1 MPDES
6 EFAPDLSK
14 LDNRYQILSEL
25 RRARNGRIFLARHT
39 ELNRDVTI
47 DVVRVPRGDDD
58 ALRFLASDAE
68 LLSNRRNAHVI
79 PAIEGRWLGDDAF
92 AMVRPRVRG
101 STLTQLIS
109 ALGTVPTQRMS
120 GILEQVHNALEW
132 ARANGIVNRS
142 VAPDDIVLQQGSGR
156 VLVAFGRDPEA
167 TELPNA
173 CDDVRTVGQLA
184 WAMLAGGPPSAA
196 PTKPLAERRPDLP
209 PQIIHDTEAL
219 ITCDRDGEP
228 PDVNAF
234 LVSLGGIA
242 SRASSSAEAAP
253 VVVAQE
259 EQGATTD
266 FGDESAGEITDES
279 PIPAM
284 EDEITEESPV
294 PRLEAEELP
303 VEDQA
308 EAVPGVAALVVA
320 SEEQRPLSG
329 EIKTLPTVIETP
341 DRPAAAVGAESDAEV
356 VVVKR
361 RGMSFGA
368 RMLTA
373 VAVAVVIIAVF
384 LLFTRRGNGTA
395 PRMVTNTADSSA
407 LAAGDVALR
416 GQQRRADTSSQ
427 PPVSVSIVPQP
438 GAQATPNGGATVSS
452 ATPMPNQSANSAQN
466 PAAQNPATANPPA
479 GANTRALAPPT
490 RRRSEP
496 PVSTTPV
503 TIVPPT
509 SRDTALSRD
518 SARVRSAAEVCA
530 SADPGDQRTCLG
542 QLIKDNDTELNS
554 VFRRLVTA
562 MRRKANIAD
571 QDPEPPAILGLRE
584 AERRWVDDRDAACR
598 DAGAGPRY
606 ARARA
611 GCYADQSARR
621 VRELRQ
627 MLDSIPP
634 G

>member
-1 MPDES
+1 MDES

-47 DVVRVPRGDDD
+47 DVVHVPRGDDD

-120 GILEQVHNALEW
+120 GILEQVHNALQW

-209 PQIIHDTEAL
+209 PQLIHATEAL

-253 VVVAQE
+253 VVVARE
-259 EQGATTD
+259 EQGATAD
-266 FGDESAGEITDES
+266 FGDESADEITDES
-279 PIPAM
+279 PIPTI

-294 PRLEAEELP
+294 PTLEAEQLP
-303 VEDQA
+303 VEDQVEVGA
-308 EAVPGVAALVVA
+308 PGTGPLVVA
-320 SEEQRPLSG
+320 SDEQRPLSG
-329 EIKTLPTVIETP
+329 EIKTLPTVIDTP

-384 LLFTRRGNGTA
+384 LLFARRGDGTA
-395 PRMVTNTADSSA
+395 PRMATNTADSSA

-438 GAQATPNGGATVSS
+438 GAQTAPAGGTTASS
-452 ATPMPNQSANSAQN
+452 ATPMPNQSAN
-466 PAAQNPATANPPA
+466 PAQNPATANP
-479 GANTRALAPPT
+479 LAPPT
-490 RRRSEP
+490 KRRSEP
-496 PVSTTPV
+496 PVSTKPV

-509 SRDTALSRD
+509 SRDTALPRD

-542 QLIKDNDTELNS
+542 QLIKDNDTELNA

-571 QDPEPPAILGLRE
+571 QDPEPQAILDLRE

>member
-68 LLSNRRNAHVI
+68 LLSSRRNAHVI
-79 PAIEGRWLGDDAF
+79 PVIEGRWLGDDAF

-120 GILEQVHNALEW
+120 GILEQAHNALEW

-228 PDVNAF
+228 PDVSGF
-234 LVSLGGIA
+234 LASLGGIA
-242 SRASSSAEAAP
+242 SRAASPAEATP
-253 VVVAQE
+253 VVAAHEDQD
-259 EQGATTD
+259 TI
-266 FGDESAGEITDES
+266 AGFSEEITDES
-279 PIPAM
+279 PVPAI
-284 EDEITEESPV
+284 EGEIAEESPV
-294 PRLEAEELP
+294 PALEAEELP
-303 VEDQA
+303 VEDQV
-308 EAVPGVAALVVA
+308 EVAVPGAGAIVVA
-320 SEEQRPLSG
+320 SEAPRPLSG
-329 EIKTLPTVIETP
+329 KIKTLPTVIDTP
-341 DRPAAAVGAESDAEV
+341 DRPAAAVGAENDAEV

-361 RGMSFGA
+361 KGMSFGA
-368 RMLTA
+368 RLLTA
-373 VAVAVVIIAVF
+373 VAVVAVIIAAF
-384 LLFTRRGNGTA
+384 LMFARRSNGNA
-395 PRMVTNTADSSA
+395 PQMVANTATDSSS

-416 GQQRRADTSSQ
+416 GQQRRPDTSSQ
-427 PPVSVSIVPQP
+427 PPVSVAIVPQP
-438 GAQATPNGGATVSS
+438 GAQATPAGGTTSSS
-452 ATPMPNQSANSAQN
+452 ATPVPNQS
-466 PAAQNPATANPPA
+466 ANPPA
-479 GANTRALAPPT
+479 GANTQPLAPPT

-503 TIVPPT
+503 TIAPPT
-509 SRDTALSRD
+509 SRDTALPRD

-530 SADPGDQRTCLG
+530 SAEPGDQRTCLG

-571 QDPEPPAILGLRE
+571 QDPEPQAIVDLRE
-584 AERRWVDDRDAACR
+584 AERKWVDDRDAACR